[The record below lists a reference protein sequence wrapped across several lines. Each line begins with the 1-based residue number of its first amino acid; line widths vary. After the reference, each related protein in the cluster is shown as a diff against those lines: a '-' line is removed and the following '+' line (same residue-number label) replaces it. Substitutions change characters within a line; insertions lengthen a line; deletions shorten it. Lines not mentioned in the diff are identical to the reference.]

1 MFQDMQDHCRICIQ
15 CQKSSTRTVKKVP
28 LVPLPIMDE
37 PFIRIAMD
45 IVGPLPRSSS
55 GKRYILDYATHYPEA
70 VALRTIDANDVAEEL
85 LALSR
90 VGVPQEILTDQGTNF
105 TSQLISEVYRLL
117 HIKPIRTTPYHPQTE
132 RFNGTLKAMLKKTA
146 AEEGRDWD
154 RLLLYLLF
162 AYREVPQ
169 ASTGFSPFELLYGRN
184 VRGPLD
190 ILKESWEAS
199 RKSTESVVSYVL
211 MIQERLAKLRDSV
224 QENLKNA
231 QATQKEWY
239 DRHAQNQPGDQ
250 VLVLLPTSTNK
261 LLAEWRGLYSIVRKT
276 SDVNYEIK
284 LTDSR
289 RKNLIFHVNMLR
301 EWHSP
306 SAASFLAEEVVDKAP
321 DDADDVVLWDGT
333 EGDKEQPFIS
343 TCLEPPQRTELDE
356 LLQEFGDVLSNR
368 PGKRSSL
375 SAGLILAQPLQS
387 DSHRI
392 DSRTPTVR

>member
-1 MFQDMQDHCRICIQ
+1 
-15 CQKSSTRTVKKVP
+15 
-28 LVPLPIMDE
+28 MDE

-284 LTDSR
+284 LTDSQ

-301 EWHSP
+301 EWHS
-306 SAASFLAEEVVDKAP
+306 
-321 DDADDVVLWDGT
+321 
-333 EGDKEQPFIS
+333 
-343 TCLEPPQRTELDE
+343 
-356 LLQEFGDVLSNR
+356 
-368 PGKRSSL
+368 
-375 SAGLILAQPLQS
+375 
-387 DSHRI
+387 
-392 DSRTPTVR
+392 

>member
-289 RKNLIFHVNMLR
+289 RKNLIFHVNML
-301 EWHSP
+301 
-306 SAASFLAEEVVDKAP
+306 
-321 DDADDVVLWDGT
+321 
-333 EGDKEQPFIS
+333 
-343 TCLEPPQRTELDE
+343 
-356 LLQEFGDVLSNR
+356 
-368 PGKRSSL
+368 
-375 SAGLILAQPLQS
+375 
-387 DSHRI
+387 
-392 DSRTPTVR
+392 